1 MRCFLA
7 IDIGA
12 SSGRHIVGWRENGEI
27 RTDEIY
33 RFPNGVKQMGGHL
46 IWDMEQLP
54 EDVKA
59 GITAAKAKYPR
70 IESLS
75 ISQETNM
82 KAAFDAAAN
91 GGLRTMGDYFR
102 CAYRSLAESYR
113 VALEELE
120 RNTGKKYSRLYIPL
134 MDNGHYHPAEVVS
147 DKIPALLS
155 ALLQPVA
162 EEKALQDGGKNAQL
176 LWGFTDGGKFTS
188 EFPAHMLRYAARLSV
203 NPDNRMVMHCRPA
216 NLLAMT
222 HVHDLD
228 SRAFTRTLWQMC
240 TECIVVFPDGV
251 SVLPWML
258 CGTNEIGVGT
268 AEQMKTARL
277 MVWSLHGIYGAGAD
291 LDEPHRD
298 CGKGG
303 GDLHEDRPP
312 AVENY
317 HHR

>member
-120 RNTGKKYSRLYIPL
+120 RNTGKKYSRLYI
-134 MDNGHYHPAEVVS
+134 V
-147 DKIPALLS
+147 
-155 ALLQPVA
+155 
-162 EEKALQDGGKNAQL
+162 
-176 LWGFTDGGKFTS
+176 
-188 EFPAHMLRYAARLSV
+188 
-203 NPDNRMVMHCRPA
+203 
-216 NLLAMT
+216 
-222 HVHDLD
+222 
-228 SRAFTRTLWQMC
+228 
-240 TECIVVFPDGV
+240 
-251 SVLPWML
+251 
-258 CGTNEIGVGT
+258 
-268 AEQMKTARL
+268 
-277 MVWSLHGIYGAGAD
+277 
-291 LDEPHRD
+291 
-298 CGKGG
+298 GG
-303 GDLHEDRPP
+303 GAKNQFLNRLTREATGKQVIALPIEATALGNLRIQMEADQT
-312 AVENY
+312 
-317 HHR
+317 

>member
-91 GGLRTMGDYFR
+91 GGLRTIGDYFR

-155 ALLQPVA
+155 FFP
-162 EEKALQDGGKNAQL
+162 EIALQRPCCL
-176 LWGFTDGGKFTS
+176 SCSSLWRRKKPSRT
-188 EFPAHMLRYAARLSV
+188 AARTPSSSGAS
-203 NPDNRMVMHCRPA
+203 PMA
-216 NLLAMT
+216 ENLPPSSPPTCCAT
-222 HVHDLD
+222 PRG
-228 SRAFTRTLWQMC
+228 SASTRTTGW
-240 TECIVVFPDGV
+240 
-251 SVLPWML
+251 
-258 CGTNEIGVGT
+258 
-268 AEQMKTARL
+268 
-277 MVWSLHGIYGAGAD
+277 
-291 LDEPHRD
+291 
-298 CGKGG
+298 
-303 GDLHEDRPP
+303 
-312 AVENY
+312 
-317 HHR
+317 